1 MFSSVATFC
10 APIRIN
16 PCTALPSLLLRVR
29 RSVLPTEWEERP
41 PPRRVSLAACGLHFI
56 QTILRRQMISV
67 ADTKTRDPG
76 DFSSSSRKWRLPP
89 LPRCISAVP
98 SAMLGVWA
106 ALPPLSRA
114 MLRSLSRAMLRSLS
128 HALSARLCRAPLPRL
143 PLCARLRLYP
153 RYFSLYK
160 FPHHASPYTSHFFIQ
175 VSVLAC
181 INSAQFL
188 SISPSFFYT
197 SLPLAIPR
205 ASDAFFYQ
213 PHDHLSLMGHNC

>member
-89 LPRCISAVP
+89 LPRCNFRSPIGDAGCVGGSAASLP
-98 SAMLGVWA
+98 RHAPLSLPRHAPLSLPCPLRA
-106 ALPPLSRA
+106 ALPRPSA
-114 MLRSLSRAMLRSLS
+114 
-128 HALSARLCRAPLPRL
+128 ALAPLRP
-143 PLCARLRLYP
+143 PP
-153 RYFSLYK
+153 PVPSL
-160 FPHHASPYTSHFFIQ
+160 F
-175 VSVLAC
+175 LAC
-181 INSAQFL
+181 INFRTMPHHILRIFL
-188 SISPSFFYT
+188 YKSQYW
-197 SLPLAIPR
+197 LV
-205 ASDAFFYQ
+205 
-213 PHDHLSLMGHNC
+213 